1 MAATDIKPPGEKL
14 RKTIKWVSEIQL
26 SNPEKNRQEIMSE
39 AQIRFDL
46 SPKDCEFLNN
56 HFLTSPS

>member
-1 MAATDIKPPGEKL
+1 MSTTEDIKPPGEKL
-14 RKTIKWVSEIQL
+14 RKTIKWISEMQL
-26 SNPEKNRQEIMSE
+26 SHPEKSRKEVMRE

-56 HFLTSPS
+56 HFLQTP